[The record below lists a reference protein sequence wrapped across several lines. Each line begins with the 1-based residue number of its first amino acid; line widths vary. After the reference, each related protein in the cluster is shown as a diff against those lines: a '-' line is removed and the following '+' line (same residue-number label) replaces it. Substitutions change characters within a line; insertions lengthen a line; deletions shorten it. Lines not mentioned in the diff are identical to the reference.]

1 MNKHDLETPIA
12 RVGVRNQTRRQ
23 VLAGTG
29 ALALGALASG
39 CTAAYGTRTGGTARG
54 PMVLVHGA
62 WHGGWCWKNVTP
74 LLTAAGHR
82 VYTPTLTGLGDR
94 AHLARPDVNLDT
106 HIQDVVAFLEME
118 DLREVMLV
126 GHSYAGMVISAV
138 AERARP
144 RLRSLVYLDAFV
156 PENGKRMIDYIPQPE
171 RRAAMVKSGQETG
184 YATPI
189 PLKVFGVT
197 REDDLAWAN
206 PRIVKQP
213 FHTFDQPV
221 RLARPAAS
229 GLPRAFIACTNP
241 ASGTFDQ
248 FANVIK
254 KDASWKFYDLPTGH
268 DAMITVPQELAR
280 ILQEL
285 A

>member
-1 MNKHDLETPIA
+1 MKSRKVESSLAETVMQNPA
-12 RVGVRNQTRRQ
+12 RRKLLV
-23 VLAGTG
+23 GTG

-39 CTAAYGTRTGGTARG
+39 CTTVRGAAAGGTARG

-62 WHGGWCWKNVTP
+62 WHGGWCWKKLTP

-82 VYTPTLTGLGDR
+82 VYTPTLTGLGER
-94 AHLARPDVNLDT
+94 AHLAGPQVNLET
-106 HIQDVVAFLEME
+106 HTQDILALLEME
-118 DLREVMLV
+118 DLRDVMLV
-126 GHSYAGMVISAV
+126 GHSYAGMVISGV

-144 RLRSLVYLDAFV
+144 RLRSIVYLDAFV
-156 PENGKRMIDYIPQPE
+156 PENGKSMIDYVLPE
-171 RRAAMVKSGQETG
+171 RRPAMIKTGRETG
-184 YATPI
+184 FTAPI

-197 REDDLAWAN
+197 REEDLAWAG
-206 PRIVKQP
+206 PRIGGQP
-213 FHTFDQPV
+213 FQTLAQPV

-254 KDASWKFYDLPTGH
+254 KDPSWKFYDLPTGH
-268 DAMITVPQELAR
+268 DAMITAPQELAR